1 MLDSEIKFT
10 IKVRLRWAI
19 RPFCLCQQLF
29 PFKEFHMEMRLVNI
43 LKTTNVTKLTK
54 AILESSYI
62 VRQVTSKSKTLKQP
76 VCF

>member
-1 MLDSEIKFT
+1 MLDFEITFT
-10 IKVRLRWAI
+10 VKVRLRWAI
-19 RPFCLCQQLF
+19 RPFFLCQQLF
-29 PFKEFHMEMRLVNI
+29 SFKEFHMKMRLVNI

-62 VRQVTSKSKTLKQP
+62 VLQVASKSKTLKQP